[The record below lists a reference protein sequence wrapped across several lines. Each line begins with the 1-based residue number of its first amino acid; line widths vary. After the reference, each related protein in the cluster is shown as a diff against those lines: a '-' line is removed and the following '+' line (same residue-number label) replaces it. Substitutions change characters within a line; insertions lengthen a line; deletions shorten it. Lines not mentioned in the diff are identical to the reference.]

1 MSALSTPTVR
11 PEHRLGSRLR
21 DPVGVDESTHQG
33 HTYSR
38 SLDFW
43 MAEPRG
49 NCGARSVTWI
59 PMRQGDLH
67 FVEDVEAAWRLWADR
82 RREIGQ
88 YLRVRYGRSVDV
100 SLLALVLQDCE
111 FLTSASDSEFV
122 AEMHRNG
129 VTVEGVGE

>member
-1 MSALSTPTVR
+1 
-11 PEHRLGSRLR
+11 
-21 DPVGVDESTHQG
+21 
-33 HTYSR
+33 
-38 SLDFW
+38 
-43 MAEPRG
+43 
-49 NCGARSVTWI
+49 
-59 PMRQGDLH
+59 MRQGDLH
-67 FVEDVEAAWRLWADR
+67 FVEDVEAAWRLWSDR

-111 FLTSASDSEFV
+111 FLTSASDGEFV